1 MRYLLVDKI
10 VHLVKDESAVGVK
23 NVTMSEDFLAD
34 HFPRNPVMPGAL
46 IVEAMVQLGSWLIVA
61 SKEFQ
66 YRGIVQ
72 LVTKAKF
79 RRVVRPG
86 DQITLKV
93 KLKGWKEKVAS
104 LRGEAVVDKDVV
116 ASADFEL
123 KLVEL
128 ESLED
133 PNAARELFSV
143 LTQSL
148 DSLDRN

>member
-1 MRYLLVDKI
+1 LRYLLVDRI
-10 VHLVKDESAVGVK
+10 IDWAKDKSAVGIK

-46 IVEAMVQLGSWLIVA
+46 IVEGMIQLGSWLIVA
-61 SKEFQ
+61 SKEFE

-79 RRVVRPG
+79 RKVVRPG
-86 DQITLKV
+86 DQIVLKV
-93 KLKGWKEKVAS
+93 ELKRWDEKMAS
-104 LRGEAVVDKDVV
+104 FHGQAVVGEDVA

-123 KLVEL
+123 RLVEL
-128 ESLED
+128 DSLED
-133 PNAARELFSV
+133 PVEARNLFLV

-148 DSLDRN
+148 DGS

>member
-1 MRYLLVDKI
+1 LRYLLVDKI

-79 RRVVRPG
+79 RKVVRPG
-86 DQITLKV
+86 DQIILKV
-93 KLKGWKEKVAS
+93 ELKGWHEKVAS
-104 LRGEAVVDKDVV
+104 FRGEAAVDEDVA

-128 ESLED
+128 DSLED
-133 PNAARELFSV
+133 PLAARDQFLV
-143 LTQSL
+143 LTE
-148 DSLDRN
+148 SLDRS